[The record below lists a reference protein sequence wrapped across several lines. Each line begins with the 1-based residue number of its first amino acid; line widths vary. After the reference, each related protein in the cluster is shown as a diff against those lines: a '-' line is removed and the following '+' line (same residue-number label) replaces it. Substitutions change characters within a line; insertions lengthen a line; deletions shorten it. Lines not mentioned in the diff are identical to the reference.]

1 MNRFMIG
8 RLIVEDWI
16 NADNSACEHPG
27 EIRKDEWMD
36 GYIVDGW
43 MDGYIVDYC
52 IQCPIYYCSME
63 YSL

>member
-36 GYIVDGW
+36 GYIVD
-43 MDGYIVDYC
+43 YC